1 MTNIEVAKVY
11 ETVLSIP
18 GMNEG
23 VKIDVKINR
32 KAVLL
37 LHSVVTTGLNA
48 KEGETGELL
57 KLLPADTVEELKTLN
72 EDFLKKAGL
81 TELSE
86 KLRGLAVK

>member
-1 MTNIEVAKVY
+1 MTTSEVAKVY

-37 LHSVVTTGLNA
+37 RHSVVTNGLNT
-48 KEGETGELL
+48 KEGETSELL
-57 KLLPADTVEELKTLN
+57 KLLPADTVEELNALN

-81 TELSE
+81 TEVSE
-86 KLRGLAVK
+86 KLKGLTVK

>member
-1 MTNIEVAKVY
+1 MTTSEVAKVY

-37 LHSVVTTGLNA
+37 LCLMDCCTLTQPQTLH
-48 KEGETGELL
+48 
-57 KLLPADTVEELKTLN
+57 LLPLCPIAE
-72 EDFLKKAGL
+72 
-81 TELSE
+81 SE
-86 KLRGLAVK
+86 RQGGCGAA

>member
-1 MTNIEVAKVY
+1 MTTSEVAKVY

-48 KEGETGELL
+48 KDGETGELL
-57 KLLPADTVEELKTLN
+57 KLLPVDTVEEIRALN
-72 EDFLKKAGL
+72 DEFLKKAGL
-81 TELSE
+81 SELSE
-86 KLRGLAVK
+86 KLKGLSTK

>member
-1 MTNIEVAKVY
+1 MTTSEVAKVY

-37 LHSVVTTGLNA
+37 LHSVITTGLNA
-48 KEGETGELL
+48 KDDETAELL
-57 KLLPADTVEELKTLN
+57 KLLPAETVDDLKTLN
-72 EDFLKKAGL
+72 EEFLKKAGL

-86 KLRGLAVK
+86 KLRGLVVK